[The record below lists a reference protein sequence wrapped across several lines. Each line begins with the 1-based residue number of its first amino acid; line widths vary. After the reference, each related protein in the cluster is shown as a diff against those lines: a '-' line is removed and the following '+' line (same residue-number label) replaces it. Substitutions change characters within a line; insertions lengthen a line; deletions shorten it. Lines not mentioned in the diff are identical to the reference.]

1 MTGLIFCHLAA
12 NPSARW
18 RCADALQEA
27 VRAMMEGNVIPGRP
41 EALPVRV
48 DETVAEGKAAFDSKL
63 YGRHFGECELGL
75 GCFDTRVV
83 VRI

>member
-1 MTGLIFCHLAA
+1 
-12 NPSARW
+12 
-18 RCADALQEA
+18 
-27 VRAMMEGNVIPGRP
+27 MMEGNVIPGRP